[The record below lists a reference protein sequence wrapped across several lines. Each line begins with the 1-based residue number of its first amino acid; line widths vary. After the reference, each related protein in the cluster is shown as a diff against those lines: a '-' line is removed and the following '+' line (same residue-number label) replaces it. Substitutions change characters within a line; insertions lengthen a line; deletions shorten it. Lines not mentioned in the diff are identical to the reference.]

1 LLKEAWTIA
10 IESLSWMDMR
20 GLSEPLAFA
29 KTVRQLR
36 IDDRDALRL
45 ARVLLFETVRR
56 KNFIDAFISEALQPM
71 ELDNLGLGIRAFL
84 SLFVYSTRFSDRW
97 SEPDLKQA
105 ETFVRIGRSILGW
118 KAFLPV
124 ERYLGILLTQKS
136 SVVFADKNDETRF
149 ALQTFHP
156 EWFVEYCFR
165 LFGRQDALNFLE
177 SDISSLPIY
186 IRLNTMKAAEN
197 DILKKLADD
206 GTEIEKVERMKFCY
220 KVLKTKQSLSATSS
234 FKDGLI
240 YLQDKSS
247 AFAAEAADP
256 VSGMTVLDL
265 CSAPGAVT
273 LYLAQL
279 MQNEGRI
286 FSLDYS
292 RRRMASWKTEISRY
306 GAKIAEPIIAD
317 ASASLP
323 VDLASDLIVLN
334 PPSTDTGLFA
344 RLPSSKWRLT
354 SRSVARMT
362 EIQWRMLN
370 TCSDHLKQKGVI
382 VYFTSSVTV
391 EENEMVVEK
400 FLKWHPE
407 YSLTAIEPCL
417 GLPGFR
423 GLEMCQR
430 FYPHLHECNG
440 LFIARLCKID

>member
-1 LLKEAWTIA
+1 LLKEAWTVA
-10 IESLSWMDMR
+10 IESLSWMDLR

-29 KTVRQLR
+29 RTVKQLR

-56 KNFIDAFISEALQPM
+56 KNFIDAFISQAIQPM

-105 ETFVRIGRSILGW
+105 VTAVRMGRSILGW
-118 KAFLPV
+118 KAFVPV
-124 ERYLGILLTQKS
+124 ERYLGMLLTQKA
-136 SVVFADKNDETRF
+136 SVVFAEKNDETRV

-156 EWFVEYCFR
+156 EWFVGYCFR
-165 LFGRQDALNFLE
+165 LFGRRDALSFLE

-186 IRLNTMKAAEN
+186 VRLNTMKAPEN
-197 DILKKLADD
+197 DILKKLSDD
-206 GTEIEKVERMKFCY
+206 GAEIEKVEQLKFCY

-234 FKDGLI
+234 FKDNLI

-247 AFAAEAADP
+247 AFAAEAVDP
-256 VSGMTVLDL
+256 ASGMTVLDL
-265 CSAPGAVT
+265 CSAPGALT

-279 MQNEGRI
+279 MQTEGRI

-292 RRRMASWKTEISRY
+292 RRRMASWKIEVGRY
-306 GAKIAEPIIAD
+306 GARIAEPIIAD

-323 VDLASDLIVLN
+323 VDLAADVIVLN

-344 RLPSSKWRLT
+344 RRPSSKWRLT
-354 SRSVARMT
+354 SRSVARMA

-370 TCSDHLKQKGVI
+370 NCSDYLKPRGII
-382 VYFTSSVTV
+382 VYFTSSITV

-407 YSLTAIEPCL
+407 YSLTAIQPRL
-417 GLPGFR
+417 GLPGLR
-423 GLEMCQR
+423 GLGMCQR

-440 LFIARLCKID
+440 LFIARLCRTD